1 MRRGFAEIQPS
12 SFITLFLTRY
22 EDRLMTMIVSSDDR
36 IEGARSLTMLGRIR
50 AATGWHAAGR
60 SRLRDGEWKEAAL
73 QQLIRRAEDIDADAI
88 IGLDYVIDGVTDPD
102 DTGMKL
108 QRIAATGLAVRI
120 GRV

>member
-1 MRRGFAEIQPS
+1 MA
-12 SFITLFLTRY
+12 
-22 EDRLMTMIVSSDDR
+22 MIVSSDDR

-50 AATGWHAAGR
+50 AATGWHAAER
-60 SRLRDGEWKEAAL
+60 SRLRDGEWKQAAL

-102 DTGMKL
+102 DAGMKL

>member
-1 MRRGFAEIQPS
+1 
-12 SFITLFLTRY
+12 
-22 EDRLMTMIVSSDDR
+22 MTMIVSSDDR

-50 AATGWHAAGR
+50 AATGWHAVGR

-88 IGLDYVIDGVTDPD
+88 IGLDYVIDGETDPN
-102 DTGMKL
+102 DTGLKL

>member
-1 MRRGFAEIQPS
+1 
-12 SFITLFLTRY
+12 
-22 EDRLMTMIVSSDDR
+22 MTMIVSSDDR

-60 SRLRDGEWKEAAL
+60 GSRLRDGEWKEAAL
-73 QQLIRRAEDIDADAI
+73 QQLIRRAKDIDADAI

>member
-1 MRRGFAEIQPS
+1 LRAAAPAFRHQAS
-12 SFITLFLTRY
+12 RNSRLFEFSEY
-22 EDRLMTMIVSSDDR
+22 EAGNMIVSSSDR

-50 AATGWHAAGR
+50 AATGWHATGR
-60 SRLRDGEWKEAAL
+60 RVREGEWKEAAL

-88 IGLDYVIDGVTDPD
+88 IGLDYEIDGVTDPE
-102 DTGMKL
+102 DTGLKL

>member
-1 MRRGFAEIQPS
+1 
-12 SFITLFLTRY
+12 
-22 EDRLMTMIVSSDDR
+22 MTMIVSSDDR

-50 AATGWHAAGR
+50 AATGWHAAERKG
-60 SRLRDGEWKEAAL
+60 LRDGQWKEAAL

-88 IGLDYVIDGVTDPD
+88 IGLDYEVDGVTEAD

>member
-1 MRRGFAEIQPS
+1 MA
-12 SFITLFLTRY
+12 
-22 EDRLMTMIVSSDDR
+22 MIVSSADR

-50 AATGWHAAGR
+50 AATGWHMAGR
-60 SRLRDGEWKEAAL
+60 KSLRDGEWKQAAL

-88 IGLDYVIDGVTDPD
+88 IGLDYEIDGLTDPD
-102 DTGMKL
+102 DSGLQL

>member
-1 MRRGFAEIQPS
+1 
-12 SFITLFLTRY
+12 
-22 EDRLMTMIVSSDDR
+22 MTMIVSSDDR

-50 AATGWHAAGR
+50 AATGWHAAER
-60 SRLRDGEWKEAAL
+60 DRLRDGEWKEAAL

-88 IGLDYVIDGVTDPD
+88 IGLDYEIDGVTDPD
-102 DTGMKL
+102 DTGHKL

>member
-1 MRRGFAEIQPS
+1 
-12 SFITLFLTRY
+12 
-22 EDRLMTMIVSSDDR
+22 MTMIVSSADR

-50 AATGWHAAGR
+50 AATGWHAASR
-60 SRLRDGEWKEAAL
+60 SRMRDGEWKEAAL

-88 IGLDYVIDGVTDPD
+88 IGLDYEIDGLTDPD
-102 DTGMKL
+102 DSGLQL